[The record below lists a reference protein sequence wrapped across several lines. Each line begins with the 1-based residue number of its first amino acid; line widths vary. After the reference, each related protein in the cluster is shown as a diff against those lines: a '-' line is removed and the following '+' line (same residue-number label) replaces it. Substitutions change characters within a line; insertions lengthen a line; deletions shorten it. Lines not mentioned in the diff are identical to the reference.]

1 MSLWSSEVI
10 SRTKQLPA
18 PAGKREIL
26 KLYHSP
32 WVPLGCQG
40 GRPTRKQM
48 LSALR
53 QQVYYEMQ
61 IKLLLLLEIVYEK
74 GVKAQT
80 EISDPLGA

>member
-1 MSLWSSEVI
+1 
-10 SRTKQLPA
+10 
-18 PAGKREIL
+18 
-26 KLYHSP
+26 
-32 WVPLGCQG
+32 
-40 GRPTRKQM
+40 M

-80 EISDPLGA
+80 FDPEISDPLGASKNSAP